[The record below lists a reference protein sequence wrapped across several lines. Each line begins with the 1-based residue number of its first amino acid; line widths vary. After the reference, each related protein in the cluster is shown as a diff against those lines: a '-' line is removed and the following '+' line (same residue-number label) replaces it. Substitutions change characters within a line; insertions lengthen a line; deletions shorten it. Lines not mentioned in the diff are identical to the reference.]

1 MITNDLL
8 ISPSDLIVAQ
18 IFRPTHKRARY
29 VPFQLLFNSRHFEDP
44 GPDKVKRR
52 YIDAVP
58 RRLAIIQIAYQL
70 AGVHRQRRI
79 LSNRNPH
86 DIGSVHLSPHD
97 LLRAFFCTIPVHNSF
112 LSRMVK
118 FGCQKLSRFRELGLK
133 TSTAVACAS
142 RIESKCRSD
151 CAVLSFRFSR
161 SQLCQ
166 RTATSSLEKKKG

>member
-1 MITNDLL
+1 MTCI
-8 ISPSDLIVAQ
+8 
-18 IFRPTHKRARY
+18 
-29 VPFQLLFNSRHFEDP
+29 
-44 GPDKVKRR
+44 
-52 YIDAVP
+52 AV
-58 RRLAIIQIAYQL
+58 
-70 AGVHRQRRI
+70 AGVHGQRRI

-86 DIGSVHLSPHD
+86 DIGLVHLSPHD

-118 FGCQKLSRFRELGLK
+118 FSRQKLSRFRELGLK
-133 TSTAVACAS
+133 TSTAIACAS

-166 RTATSSLEKKKG
+166 RTATSSLEKKKGSIISILETSLRVAEGFLVTSPLLEINISHRDAEKAAKPKSVPF